1 MNLRG
6 WLHISNLLF
15 QVKPLYLTYLNLL
28 VMKMNKSVAGYH
40 LLMILSAVD
49 NKHTLAEDKVIADYL
64 AENFPIPVNLDKE
77 TDRLAQLPKDDYMI
91 HFQRAMADFY
101 EDSTEQERLEL
112 IDFAF
117 KLTKA
122 TKPITPEENLYL
134 NELYNEWTETQI

>member
-1 MNLRG
+1 
-6 WLHISNLLF
+6 
-15 QVKPLYLTYLNLL
+15 
-28 VMKMNKSVAGYH
+28 MNKSVAGYH

-49 NKHTLAEDKVIADYL
+49 EKHTVAEDKVIANYL
-64 AENFPIPVNLDKE
+64 AENFPIPVSLDRE
-77 TDRLAQLPKDDYMI
+77 TERLAALPKEDYMI
-91 HFQRAMADFY
+91 HFQKCMADFY

-117 KLTKA
+117 KVTKA